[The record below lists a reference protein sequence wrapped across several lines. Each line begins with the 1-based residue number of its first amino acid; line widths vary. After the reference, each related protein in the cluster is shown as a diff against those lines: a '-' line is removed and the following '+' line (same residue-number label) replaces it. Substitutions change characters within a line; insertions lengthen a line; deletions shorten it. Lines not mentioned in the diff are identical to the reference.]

1 MQKLSFK
8 ITLCVLLIGIAISSL
23 FLYKSLLVKKND
35 SLGKI
40 TIVLE
45 DIDKKVLSE
54 KQFDFVEED
63 TLFGILITNYQ
74 VRYEDSM
81 YGKVIYDIDDIKT
94 DFTKTYISIYV
105 NNIYSQ
111 VGISSIPL
119 IDGDLI
125 LFREEAIW

>member
-23 FLYKSLLVKKND
+23 FLYKSFLVKKND

-63 TLFGILITNYQ
+63 TLFEILINNYQ

-94 DFTKTYISIYV
+94 DF
-105 NNIYSQ
+105 
-111 VGISSIPL
+111 
-119 IDGDLI
+119 I
-125 LFREEAIW
+125 L